1 MTEYAYDA
9 NGNRVRE
16 TRYGGSYQED
26 GTLKE
31 TGGQDLTL
39 AFAYDARNRLVRV
52 EDGLGARVTY
62 RYDVRGNRVSE
73 EQVISDGENG
83 DGQSVVRKI
92 RYRYDKAGR
101 LTEKRE
107 ILDSGLAEADKSV
120 MEMAVTRYSYDANG
134 NRTAIITPEG
144 YHITREYD
152 CRDRLISESVED
164 KENGIDL
171 TASFTYDKA
180 GNVTSVRQ
188 QGAEGKAREITYDR
202 DLKDRLTRVEE
213 LDGPVV
219 TASYD
224 KNDRMAERKEI
235 LPTEDERYGSAQYSY
250 DIHGNLTQSR
260 ENGKITEQNEYDKKN
275 RPVRNTDADGI
286 EIRCRYGIQDEQRQ
300 ILTAGSRKQEKAAQT
315 LSYDARGMVTQT
327 EDGCG
332 NRTGYQTDAWG
343 RILSVETAEGGRE
356 TYAYDCAGNVTASTD
371 ANGNTIRY
379 AYNSQGKVCSIT
391 DQSGNTETFRYD
403 KEGRETEHTDRNGTV
418 KETKYNVY
426 GKPTMQTCT
435 DQNGNRQ
442 VMGTWAY
449 DSFGQLKKSVAGG
462 FCYTYEYRPDGKL
475 LNKWNNGRK
484 VLTCTYYRDGSLKSQ
499 TDASGKTVYYA
510 YDENGR
516 LKCLKECNSA
526 DSIRNLDDS
535 SMTTLTE
542 YRYTDAGRI
551 KEIITAYGIRTT
563 YAYDEDGNISRLT
576 IGDGTEEGLLY
587 DAFMLYDLNGNR
599 TGKTGRRLSA
609 GGKQAEM
616 AVSYRYD
623 GMNRLTNEDRNGTGE
638 RYAYDLCGNR
648 LLREQ
653 YRGGSVDVAEGYR
666 YNERNELTER
676 IKAGSLTAYHYDK
689 NGSIISEEEEGRR
702 SEYRYDLLNRQTYV
716 RTLDGREQENLYDGE
731 NLRAGITENGK
742 KTTFLYHNGEIL
754 TEFDGE
760 SAPVKRYLRGI
771 GLSHV
776 QTRDNEAYHAYHQDE
791 QGSTAYITG
800 QNSAIENCYQYDAFG
815 NLLEQKE
822 EVSNRI
828 LYTGQQYDQE
838 TGQYYLRARYYNP
851 VVGRFLQEDTY
862 RGDGLN
868 LYAYCANNPVVYYD
882 PSGQQKCTKPQ
893 NAELADTKGKKA
905 VNGGSNPKPNQLHHY
920 ATDKNKTYTQ
930 QFKDILSGYGLDLDG
945 DWNKES
951 LPHQGR
957 HPNAYHEF
965 ILDSMQEIDN
975 IANGDKDI
983 FLELYEK
990 NVKEIIRNNPD
1001 MLYSDYWK
1009 NIGRK

>member
-403 KEGRETEHTDRNGTV
+403 KEGRESEHTDRNGTV
-418 KETKYNVY
+418 TRTKYNVY

-800 QNSAIENCYQYDAFG
+800 QGRETENIYQYDAFG
-815 NLLEQKE
+815 NLLENKE
-822 EVSNRI
+822 EVANRI
-828 LYTGQQYDQE
+828 LYMGQQYDQE